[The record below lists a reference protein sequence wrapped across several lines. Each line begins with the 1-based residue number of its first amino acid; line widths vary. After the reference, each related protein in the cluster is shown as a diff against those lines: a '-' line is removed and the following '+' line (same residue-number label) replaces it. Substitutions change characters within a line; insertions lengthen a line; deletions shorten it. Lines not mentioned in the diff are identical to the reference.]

1 RKALADLDNEK
12 RTAGEVAKSLRKDGH
27 AIYAAEIKKVC
38 EEWHHAGFKP
48 KSAGGGMA
56 RTFYTS
62 KSNAQVLEDL
72 EKLRK
77 EEARKKSTTI
87 EGFYYEWDHDYS
99 GYRGKKRNF
108 KRVYFFQ
115 GAEASKPRNFTF
127 CTKKEYEE
135 SDLYDGKAFYGWDE
149 PS

>member
-1 RKALADLDNEK
+1 MSTNTNSFEDDIVQNMNANGGGLAVNITGRYESNRKALADLDNEK

-77 EEARKKSTTI
+77 EEARKK
-87 EGFYYEWDHDYS
+87 
-99 GYRGKKRNF
+99 
-108 KRVYFFQ
+108 
-115 GAEASKPRNFTF
+115 
-127 CTKKEYEE
+127 
-135 SDLYDGKAFYGWDE
+135 
-149 PS
+149 